1 MDALGGDVM
10 VLLAPV
16 TSNKLAES
24 IGCDFRCCVC
34 GEVLPY
40 HPVFCVDHD
49 CPSCGSS
56 VWCFQR
62 EHGDGVVLEV
72 LPGRTPALEDIDRL
86 TQTLL
91 HSHNVP
97 HVTVDLSALDIVNS
111 ALVAMLVLLNK
122 RIRAAGGTLQLCE
135 LTPVVREI
143 FYRFKLDTFFDIV
156 ELV

>member
-1 MDALGGDVM
+1 M
-10 VLLAPV
+10 VFLAPV
-16 TSNKLAES
+16 ATTEPAERNEF
-24 IGCDFRCCVC
+24 DFCCCVC

-62 EHGDGVVLEV
+62 EHFDEVVLEV
-72 LPGRTPALEDIDRL
+72 LPGRAPALEDINRL

-91 HSHNVP
+91 KSHNVP

-122 RIRAAGGTLQLCE
+122 RVRAAGGTLQLCG
-135 LTPVVREI
+135 LNPVVHEI
-143 FYRFKLDTFFDIV
+143 FCRFKLDTLFDIA
-156 ELV
+156 ELVGS